1 MNKHLPGKKFSAGVH
16 QRSVLGPLF
25 FFIYINDLP
34 EGIIPK
40 CKIFADG
47 TSLFSIVK
55 KDELSQNNLN
65 PDLKKISEW
74 DHQWKMLFHPHP
86 RKQAMEIC
94 FSGKLNQDSAL
105 PLKFNDNTV
114 QTVEEH
120 KHLGLSL
127 DEKLDFNIHIDSKV
141 KKCNK

>member
-16 QRSVLGPLF
+16 QVSAIGPLF

-34 EGIIPK
+34 EGIISK

-65 PDLKKISEW
+65 PGLKKISEW
-74 DHQWKMLFHPHP
+74 DHQWKMLFHPDP
-86 RKQAMEIC
+86 RKQAMEVC
-94 FSGKLNQDSAL
+94 FSRKLNQDSTL
-105 PLKFNDNTV
+105 PLQFNDNTV

-127 DEKLDFNIHIDSKV
+127 DEKLDFNIHVDSKV
-141 KKCNK
+141 NKCNK